1 MFTTWL
7 VILFV
12 AGYAVYVMTPEERLK
27 VWRSV
32 ETKYWIANDAAVKV
46 LPRDEPFRALLRSR
60 TPKPL
65 FVPAVIGINLLVFT
79 GMLLSSRSFADP
91 SLLIDWGASFG
102 PRTSN
107 GEWWRL
113 ATSLFVHAGFVHV
126 VMMTVGIAQVGITL
140 ERLLGPAAIAVVYV
154 SAGLL
159 GSLER
164 VSSYPMD
171 LNAGAGAAVLGVYGL
186 LGSTVLWNVLQRKQ
200 GTVSESIAPDQ
211 STAQETLNL
220 RGSVAPL
227 EDRGAPA
234 TEPAPAT
241 TSEAAFIP
249 METLRRMAPA
259 AGLFALYMLA
269 SGLGTPEITALLAGI
284 LCGLLFARR
293 SAEQV
298 TPPLQAAAALGVT
311 AVIVVASAAM
321 LRGIADVRPE
331 IARVVA
337 LETSTAGAYD
347 KAVVQ
352 FRNGALTAQALEKV
366 ITQKIVP
373 ELRQA
378 QARLKAVSGVPA
390 EHRPLVADAE
400 EYFRLRDESWR
411 LRADALRKSNMVA
424 LRAADRSER
433 ASLEAL
439 GRIRPVDAKVEAA
452 AGGK

>member
-1 MFTTWL
+1 VFTTWL

-32 ETKYWIANDAAVKV
+32 ETKYWIANDAAAKA
-46 LPRDEPFRALLRSR
+46 LPRDEPFRAVLRAR

-65 FVPAVIGINLLVFT
+65 FVPAIIGVNLLVFI

-102 PRTSN
+102 PKTSN

-113 ATSLFVHAGFVHV
+113 VTSLFVHAGFVHV
-126 VMMTVGIAQVGITL
+126 VVMTVGIAQVGLTL
-140 ERLLGPAAIAVVYV
+140 ERMLGPAAIAVVYM

-164 VSSYPMD
+164 VSSHPMD
-171 LNAGAGAAVLGVYGL
+171 VNAGAAASVLGVYGL
-186 LGSTVLWNVLQRKQ
+186 LGSTVLWNVLQQKR
-200 GTVSESIAPDQ
+200 GVIAESVAPPQ
-211 STAQETLNL
+211 SAAQETLSL
-220 RGSVAPL
+220 RGILAPL
-227 EDRGAPA
+227 EDGSAPA
-234 TEPAPAT
+234 TEVAAAP
-241 TSEAAFIP
+241 SGAAFIP
-249 METLRRMAPA
+249 METLKRMAPA
-259 AGLFALYMLA
+259 AGLFGLYTLA
-269 SGLGTPEITALLAGI
+269 TGFGTPEMTALLAGT

-293 SAEQV
+293 STEQA
-298 TPPLQAAAALGVT
+298 TPPLHAAAAFGAT
-311 AVIVVASAAM
+311 AVIIVASAAM
-321 LRGIADVRPE
+321 LHGIADVRPE

-337 LETSTAGAYD
+337 LETSTAGAYE

-373 ELRQA
+373 ELEQA
-378 QARLKAVSGVPA
+378 HARLKAVSGVPA
-390 EHRPLVADAE
+390 EHRTLVANAE

-411 LRADALRKSNMVA
+411 LRADALRKSNMGA

-439 GRIRPVDAKVEAA
+439 GRIRPTEPKESAA
-452 AGGK
+452 AAAK